1 MYNTK
6 DMNVSRGLGYDDGI
20 KDMAISLAVFVVM
33 VTFVYFVCAITV
45 GI

>member
-1 MYNTK
+1 MYNTR

-20 KDMAISLAVFVVM
+20 KDMVISLAVFVVM
-33 VTFVYFVCAITV
+33 VAFVYLICAITV